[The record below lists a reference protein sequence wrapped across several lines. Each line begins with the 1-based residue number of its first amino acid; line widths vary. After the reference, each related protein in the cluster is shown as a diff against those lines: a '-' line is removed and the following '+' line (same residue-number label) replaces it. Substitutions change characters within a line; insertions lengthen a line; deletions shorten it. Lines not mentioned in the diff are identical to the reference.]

1 MVACPFCLIV
11 RGEGPDAIVVMEDE
25 AAIVISPL
33 SPATRGH
40 LLVIPKVHAP
50 RLWELPADAAAAV
63 MNTVTRVAGAAHRS
77 LQPAGVNIIQSNG
90 AAATQTVDHV
100 HVHVVPRWRSDRMT
114 LSWPRRAAES
124 RLQQHDTANVI
135 RKAMEKDAQ
144 AALPI
149 PTAEDR
155 RQHLSFI
162 QSVVSRMASASA
174 SAKTWL
180 LPIVTVAYGYA
191 FVERDWFIAALGIV
205 AVLVFAL
212 LDANYLKQERS
223 FRKLYD
229 RVARGEELPPFSMN
243 PTVAGPDGTAKVN
256 YWPDRQDLKS
266 WAIAPF
272 YLPMLA
278 VGIGLLLYL
287 APWCVF
293 LRSLP

>member
-1 MVACPFCLIV
+1 MTTACPFCRIV
-11 RGEGPDAIVVMEDE
+11 RGDEPDAIVVMEDE
-25 AAIVISPL
+25 ATIVISPL
-33 SPATRGH
+33 APATRGH

-50 RLWELPADAAAAV
+50 RLWELPPDAAASM
-63 MNTVTRVAGAAHRS
+63 MNTISTVSGAANRA
-77 LQPAGVNIIQSNG
+77 LRPAGVNIIQSNG

-100 HVHVVPRWRSDRMT
+100 HVHVVPRWRRDRMT

-124 RLQQHDTANVI
+124 RVQQHTTAHTI
-135 RKAMEKDAQ
+135 RGALETTAQ

-149 PTAEDR
+149 PAAEDR

-180 LPIVTVAYGYA
+180 LPIVTAAFGYA
-191 FVERDWFIAALGIV
+191 FVERNWVIAAFGII
-205 AVLVFAL
+205 AVLIFAL

-229 RVARGEELPPFSMN
+229 RVARGEDLPPFSMN
-243 PTVAGPDGTAKVN
+243 PTVAGPDRPVKVN
-256 YWPDRQDLKS
+256 YWPDFEDWKS

-278 VGIGLLLYL
+278 VGVGLMLCL
-287 APWCVF
+287 APWC
-293 LRSLP
+293 RP